1 MAKFNKILK
10 EDVSLLLKEDGGGY
24 DDVAWYNIL
33 NMQYSLTYILVALLA
48 AIGVDNA
55 DSVAAALITVVLAVG
70 ALYGRYRA
78 GGINFWGK
86 K

>member
-1 MAKFNKILK
+1 MK
-10 EDVSLLLKEDGGGY
+10 
-24 DDVAWYNIL
+24 
-33 NMQYSLTYILVALLA
+33 YSVTYILVALLA
-48 AIGVDNA
+48 ALGVDDA
-55 DSVAAALITVVLAVG
+55 DTVAAALITVVIAVG

>member
-1 MAKFNKILK
+1 
-10 EDVSLLLKEDGGGY
+10 
-24 DDVAWYNIL
+24 
-33 NMQYSLTYILVALLA
+33 MQYSLTYILVALLA

-55 DSVAAALITVVLAVG
+55 DSVAAALITVVLAAG

-78 GGINFWGK
+78 GGINLWGK

>member
-1 MAKFNKILK
+1 
-10 EDVSLLLKEDGGGY
+10 
-24 DDVAWYNIL
+24 
-33 NMQYSLTYILVALLA
+33 MQYSLTYILVALLA
-48 AIGVDNA
+48 AIGVDDA